1 MPCPDQI
8 FNFFE
13 RSSFQG
19 VTSES
24 ANSSRLQK
32 TSVRSGLN
40 LRSFRF
46 FLVSFAVGVYSSC
59 LTKGS
64 VRLFLELTE
73 AKWSP

>member
-13 RSSFQG
+13 RSSFQD

-32 TSVRSGLN
+32 TSIRSGLN

-64 VRLFLELTE
+64 VRLF
-73 AKWSP
+73 WN